1 MPIADLIVAL
11 SIKNNIEVHR
21 ESEDLKSREWSYGH
35 FTHRPNFASDL

>member
-21 ESEDLKSREWSYGH
+21 ESEDLA
-35 FTHRPNFASDL
+35 TSDFKKQRVELWALHS